1 MKTDTL
7 FSFSDSIEHFK
18 AQVQETELY
27 DSYGDKLARYKLIT
41 TVEGKPIS
49 IVSNRYNLIQ
59 NSEVIDSAMDSLQKI
74 TDNFQL
80 ASKLSYH
87 YPNKMK
93 LVLLLPDLFFP
104 DNTKDGCSLAMAI
117 QNSYT
122 GERQVSVTW
131 MSYRYWCMNGA
142 MTLVPIKSIHVR
154 HTKAL
159 NIDAMRTIYE
169 DANIKLEKISESVKR
184 MMDINFIVPELMSKI
199 EARFPRMYNAVTNE
213 TYANAYDFYNHC
225 TKFITHTVA
234 PRQRDVYYS
243 FLNSIF
249 MKEGYI
255 K

>member
-1 MKTDTL
+1 MKADTL

-41 TVEGKPIS
+41 TAEGKPIS
-49 IVSNRYNLIQ
+49 VVSNRYNLIQ
-59 NSEVIDSAMDSLQKI
+59 NSEVIDTALDSLSAI
-74 TDNFQL
+74 TTNFQL
-80 ASKLSYH
+80 QSNLSYH
-87 YPNKMK
+87 YPSKMK
-93 LVLLLPDLFFP
+93 LTLLLPDLFFP
-104 DNTKDGCSLAMAI
+104 DNTKEGCSLALAI

-131 MSYRYWCMNGA
+131 MSYRYWCLNGA
-142 MTLVPIKSIHVR
+142 KTFVPIKNIHVR

-169 DANIKLEKISESVKR
+169 DAGVKLEKISESVKTL
-184 MMDINFIVPELMSKI
+184 INRKLIPETLI
-199 EARFPRMYNAVTNE
+199 NQIRERFPRMYDVVSAD
-213 TYANAYDFYNHC
+213 YSDNAYDFYNHC

-234 PRQRDVYYS
+234 PRQKDIYYS

-249 MKEGYI
+249 IKEGMFA
-255 K
+255 